1 MRQAAAAV
9 LGDAAVVPFG
19 VTNMGGEDFAFYL
32 ERMQGCFMR
41 VGAREEGGERLAA
54 HSPRFTAA
62 EESIFVGAAVL
73 AESARSRQ
81 RRCATRAAEPN
92 EPPASGPRRGARRR
106 AAPAAARGSR
116 DVRPAPAI
124 STEYAPPSRSRRGGR
139 RAPLVTHGP
148 FSFLVILWI
157 HDGGEAR
164 RVERGDL
171 LAVPNESRGPNFR
184 RRLRRRPG
192 TSCT

>member
-1 MRQAAAAV
+1 V

-73 AESARSRQ
+73 AESARIAS
-81 RRCATRAAEPN
+81 AALRD
-92 EPPASGPRRGARRR
+92 AGVGA
-106 AAPAAARGSR
+106 
-116 DVRPAPAI
+116 
-124 STEYAPPSRSRRGGR
+124 
-139 RAPLVTHGP
+139 
-148 FSFLVILWI
+148 
-157 HDGGEAR
+157 
-164 RVERGDL
+164 
-171 LAVPNESRGPNFR
+171 
-184 RRLRRRPG
+184 
-192 TSCT
+192 